1 MSEGIEGG
9 EWWDSILSEKATNNR
24 TFSGKP
30 VTRSF
35 LPEVVGVGYIAI
47 SLLIILLGMFSFW
60 NHFEGG
66 WYSGTYFESYVGGF
80 FAILT
85 SIFLISLGFFGVM
98 AGVLIR
104 KKEKIGIFMAWGSWL
119 VMSLFTIG
127 GMDILISI
135 ICALWVGI
143 PLFDPATEL
152 K

>member
-85 SIFLISLGFFGVM
+85 SIFLISFGFFGVM

-104 KKEKIGIFMAWGSWL
+104 KKEKIGIFMAWGSCL

-127 GMDILISI
+127 GMDILIPI

>member
-1 MSEGIEGG
+1 MSEGTEGG

-35 LPEVVGVGYIAI
+35 LPEVVGGGYIAI

-85 SIFLISLGFFGVM
+85 SIFLISFGFFGVM

-104 KKEKIGIFMAWGSWL
+104 KKEKIGIFMAWGSCL
-119 VMSLFTIG
+119 VMSLFTFG
-127 GMDILISI
+127 GMEIFILI